1 MLKSNLISKALE
13 MGGGSWGVF
22 GLGDGFSNDVSE
34 SAGSYQAELYGY
46 NYDELNVWAK
56 KFKTKLLEFRR
67 IKEVTINSEFSW
79 YRDDYQEFDFN
90 LDKKLLAEAGISPNQ
105 LFGSIY
111 NTMGKSIYTG
121 EVLSKNG
128 QEQIFLEA
136 KQAKDYDIWNL
147 IHNPV
152 NIGEKVVKISKIAQI
167 ERGQSPQN
175 IYKENQQYRLC
186 VQYEYIGAS
195 EQGQK
200 VLEEAVISFKKQLPM
215 GYTIEN
221 KSGRNYNWGNDT
233 GKQYS
238 LLFLILVIIFFL
250 TSILFNSLKQPFAIL
265 FVIPFSFI
273 GIFLTFYLFKLN
285 FDQGGFASFILLS
298 GLTVN
303 ANIYIIDEFNRIIK
317 QKGVT
322 RLRAYVKAWSYKMR
336 PIMLTITSTVL
347 GFSPFLIG
355 STKEAF
361 WYPLAAGTIGGLLFS
376 ILGIILFLPVFL
388 NVSKRNK

>member
-1 MLKSNLISKALE
+1 
-13 MGGGSWGVF
+13 
-22 GLGDGFSNDVSE
+22 
-34 SAGSYQAELYGY
+34 
-46 NYDELNVWAK
+46 
-56 KFKTKLLEFRR
+56 
-67 IKEVTINSEFSW
+67 
-79 YRDDYQEFDFN
+79 
-90 LDKKLLAEAGISPNQ
+90 
-105 LFGSIY
+105 
-111 NTMGKSIYTG
+111 MGKSIYSG

-147 IHNPV
+147 THNPV
-152 NIGEKVVKISKIAQI
+152 NIGEKVVKVSRIAQI